1 MKIKNLNL
9 SDILTIEN
17 LMDENNLIGNNVSVL
32 IEISDKAAL
41 RKLNEDF
48 YYRLNRSDKETDFDS
63 DEFIVNVCGLR
74 FIYRLAK

>member
-9 SDILTIEN
+9 SDILTIAN

-32 IEISDKAAL
+32 IEINDKAAL

>member
-9 SDILTIEN
+9 SDILTIAN

>member
-1 MKIKNLNL
+1 MNIKNLNL
-9 SDILTIEN
+9 SDILTIAN

-48 YYRLNRSDKETDFDS
+48 Y
-63 DEFIVNVCGLR
+63 
-74 FIYRLAK
+74 